1 MAGET
6 LLNQLGNGGRASVF
20 PTFPDFSVEFFCQC
34 FGDADADD
42 SPVAGTVF
50 SHIRNR

>member
-6 LLNQLGNGGRASVF
+6 LLNQLGNGGERRFSDL
-20 PTFPDFSVEFFCQC
+20 PTFLSSFCQC

-50 SHIRNR
+50 SHNKER